1 MGRAMPRFEWK
12 LAIRGL
18 KSNPVLAVTA
28 TLTLAICIA
37 ANTTVFSLVNSILLR
52 QLPYTDSQ
60 RLYWIDERMGREQ
73 MAVGVAAD
81 YFSLREKNRAFQDV
95 GAYQSITL
103 NWIGPE
109 KAEQLAVAQVTPSFF
124 RVLGTPPLM
133 GRYLASE
140 EQGSK
145 APPVAILSYAF
156 WRSRLGSDPNIIG
169 KTILLSGSTEGAGQ
183 AYAVTVLGVMPE
195 GFDYPRGALLWRPS
209 DLDERSE
216 RVRSPNRPMRLVNV
230 VARLTPGINAQ
241 QLDTEMKRLTTSI
254 RREYPKSFESAGF
267 LAGMR
272 ISATPLHSRMTGS
285 IRPALLLI
293 SGAVGLVLL
302 IACSNL
308 ANILLARGI
317 SRQREIAV
325 CIALGSGR
333 RRIVRQMLFESLAL
347 ALPGGVAGATIAY
360 FAVQLLNAWKPLVLQ
375 NYPAISLD
383 VRTLIFTLALT
394 LTSGLLF
401 GLVPAFIA
409 SRINIQESL
418 KAPGNAQSTSRGA
431 ARMRRMLVITELS
444 ISLVL
449 LIGAALLARSF
460 LKLSHIEL
468 GFPSENILTLRTN
481 LTGSSYTSAQ
491 TQSAFYHEVLERV
504 RRLPMVQAAAVTT
517 NIPLSSDSFDG
528 MRFEIA
534 GRPELPIA
542 QQPSTAMTVV
552 SRDFFRA
559 LNIPL
564 RSGRVFKT
572 SDSRRTKDIVVVN
585 EAFVHEFLA
594 SETPIDKA
602 IVFGPTGRRVYWN
615 IAGVVGNT
623 REGELGADPRPLV
636 YRCDCQMQDPFLSRM
651 ALVIRTK
658 GDPHSA
664 VHSVEQQLYA
674 VDRNEPVF
682 DVRTMEERLE
692 TSLAPHRFHLLLIG
706 TFAVLA
712 IVIAAIGTYGVVS
725 YLVARRSREIGIR
738 LALGARRHQ
747 VVVLVVGETLT
758 WALISACIG
767 VLAAAGVMRYL
778 QSMLYGITPLDTV
791 SFVITPFALILIALA
806 AAFAPAQKASAID
819 PLVAL
824 REE

>member
-1 MGRAMPRFEWK
+1 M
-12 LAIRGL
+12 RGL
-18 KSNPVLAVTA
+18 KANPVLAVTA

-52 QLPYTDSQ
+52 PLPYADSQ

-81 YFSLREKNRAFQDV
+81 YFSFREKNRVFQDA

-103 NWIGPE
+103 NWTGPE
-109 KAEQLAVAQVTPSFF
+109 KAEQVAVAQVTPSFF
-124 RVLGTPPLM
+124 RVLGTVPLM

-140 EQGSK
+140 EQGSE
-145 APPVAILSYAF
+145 APPVVILSYAF
-156 WRSRLGSDPNIIG
+156 WRSRLGSDSNIIG

-183 AYAVTVLGVMPE
+183 SYAATVIGVMPQ
-195 GFDYPRGALLWRPS
+195 GFDYPKGALLWRPL

-216 RVRSPNRPMRLVNV
+216 RVRSPNRPMRLVSV
-230 VARLTPGINAQ
+230 LARLKPGINAQ
-241 QLDTEMKRLTTSI
+241 QLETEMKRLTASI
-254 RREYPKSFESAGF
+254 RSEYPKSFETAGF

-272 ISATPLHSRMTGS
+272 ISATPLQSRMTGN
-285 IRPALLLI
+285 IRPALLAI

-333 RRIVRQMLFESLAL
+333 RRIIKQVLFESLVL
-347 ALPGGVAGATIAY
+347 AVPGGVAGAAIAY
-360 FAVQLLNAWKPLVLQ
+360 LAVQLLNVWKPLVLQ

-383 VRTLIFTLALT
+383 VRTLIFTLALI
-394 LTSGLLF
+394 LISGLLF
-401 GLVPAFIA
+401 GATPAFIA
-409 SRINIQESL
+409 SRINIQDSL
-418 KAPGNAQSTSRGA
+418 KAAGSAQSTSRGA
-431 ARMRRMLVITELS
+431 ARIRRMLVITELS

-460 LKLSHIEL
+460 LKLSHVEL
-468 GFPSENILTLRTN
+468 GFPSENLLTLRTN
-481 LTGSSYTSAQ
+481 VTGSAYTSAQ
-491 TQSAFYHEVLERV
+491 AQSAFYHEVLERV
-504 RRLPMVQAAAVTT
+504 KRLPNVQAAAVTT
-517 NIPLSSDSFDG
+517 NIPLSGDSFDG
-528 MRFEIA
+528 MRFEVA
-534 GRPELPIA
+534 GGPQLPVA

-552 SRDFFRA
+552 SSDFFRA

-564 RSGRVFKT
+564 RSGRLFNT
-572 SDSRRTKDIVVVN
+572 EDSRKTKDIVVVN
-585 EAFVHEFLA
+585 EAFVQEFLA
-594 SETPIDKA
+594 GVNPIEKA
-602 IVFGPTGRRVYWN
+602 IVFGPAERSVYWT
-615 IAGVVGNT
+615 IAGVVGNI
-623 REGELGADPRPLV
+623 REGELGADSRPLV

-658 GDPHSA
+658 SDPHT
-664 VHSVEQQLYA
+664 VVRSVERALYA

-692 TSLAPHRFHLLLIG
+692 DSLAPQRFHLLLIG

-712 IVIAAIGTYGVVS
+712 ITIAALGTYGVMS

-738 LALGARRHQ
+738 LALGARPHQ
-747 VVVLVVGETLT
+747 VVLLVVGETLT

-767 VLAAAGVMRYL
+767 VLAAAGLVRYL
-778 QSMLYGITPLDTV
+778 QSMLYGVTPLDAV
-791 SFVITPFALILIALA
+791 SFAITPFVLILVALTA
-806 AAFAPAQKASAID
+806 TFAPAQKASTID
-819 PLVAL
+819 PLLTL